1 MMCILISYDF
11 FFVVPLTFFCCYLY
25 GKMRKCTFCVKIKT
39 GILHIFFLIG
49 NLVIYNV
56 RLNLTVLFVFF
67 YFNEN
72 GID

>member
-1 MMCILISYDF
+1 
-11 FFVVPLTFFCCYLY
+11 
-25 GKMRKCTFCVKIKT
+25 MRKCTFRVKIKT
-39 GILHIFFLIG
+39 GILHIFLIG